1 MIKQIYQNISSKLI
15 DAENGEVQVHNKYN
29 FQNTNN
35 FEIRWELLEDGRIVE
50 SGNINSPDRAKWFRP
65 DKNSLQYIFPQ
76 ETGNKT
82 DVRWVVFSD
91 ENRKGIRISGLPEID
106 VTATPYLPS
115 MIESATHNYQ
125 LSKMPFYTI
134 QVDYKQRGV
143 GGNNS
148 WGLKPLN
155 KYRLLDDYY
164 EYSFLISPVN

>member
-1 MIKQIYQNISSKLI
+1 M
-15 DAENGEVQVHNKYN
+15 
-29 FQNTNN
+29 
-35 FEIRWELLEDGRIVE
+35 
-50 SGNINSPDRAKWFRP
+50 
-65 DKNSLQYIFPQ
+65 
-76 ETGNKT
+76 
-82 DVRWVVFSD
+82 FSD
-91 ENRKGIRISGLPEID
+91 ENNSGLKIAGLPQFD
-106 VTATPYLPS
+106 VTATLYLPS
-115 MIESATHNYQ
+115 MVESSTHNYQ